1 MAQARHQYLTQQFFF
16 FIDLFISLDKEASFK
31 QGKQYAQC
39 F

>member
-1 MAQARHQYLTQQFFF
+1 MAQASHQRLTQQFL

-31 QGKQYAQC
+31 QGKHYSQC